1 MESDEGVAL
10 SDACVGMYGY
20 EDAFDGAEDGEG
32 LGKMSAG
39 KGEVDMV
46 DMNCKGV
53 GLEPLER

>member
-1 MESDEGVAL
+1 MW
-10 SDACVGMYGY
+10 DACVGMYGY

-32 LGKMSAG
+32 LGKMSEG

-53 GLEPLER
+53 GLEPLKR